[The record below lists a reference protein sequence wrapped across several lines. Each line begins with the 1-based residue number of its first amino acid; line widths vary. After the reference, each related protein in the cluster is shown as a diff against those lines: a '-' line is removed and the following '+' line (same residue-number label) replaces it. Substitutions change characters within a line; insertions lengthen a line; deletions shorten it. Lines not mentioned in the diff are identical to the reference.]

1 MLTVCILTL
10 SLLSFRS
17 VDTEITLQ
25 RRRVVAMWVIR
36 RWPLDFSFRFFFF
49 SFFFL
54 FFSSVFRFTVAIR
67 RAWNGCNVGRWFI
80 RDRITANRISD
91 CVQCHFEC
99 AVSSNVYRWACFF
112 FFFFFFTYNHG
123 FVIKSVASFLFFSFF
138 KYWLGL
144 ADVSFYFIIHRATR
158 WKLREIEWE

>member
-17 VDTEITLQ
+17 VDIEITLQ

-49 SFFFL
+49 LFFL

-112 FFFFFFTYNHG
+112 FFFFFTYNHG
-123 FVIKSVASFLFFSFF
+123 FVIKSMASFLFFSFF
-138 KYWLGL
+138 KYCSWLGL
-144 ADVSFYFIIHRATR
+144 ADVSFYFIIHRAIR